1 MLFYDIHTHSLSS
14 GKDII
19 SIFNRS
25 VGEFGSFCGLD
36 LQHQLYSLGLHPW
49 KIREDNL
56 SKGIDFIEKNSI
68 FDSIKAI
75 GECGLDKLC
84 DTPWNL
90 QEKALIAQIKIS
102 ESIQK
107 PLIIH
112 CVKAFDELIAF
123 KKEIKP
129 HQSWIIHGYRG
140 KPEQANQLIS
150 NGFYL
155 SFGSKFNEESIKVIP
170 LERIFLETDDSG
182 ESIESVYGS
191 VTKNLEIDLD
201 ILQQRIREN
210 INLHFKI

>member
-1 MLFYDIHTHSLSS
+1 MYYDIHTHSITAE
-14 GKDII
+14 KDIL

-90 QEKALIAQIKIS
+90 QEKAFIAQIKIS

-112 CVKAFDELIAF
+112 CVKAFDDLIAI

-129 HQSWIIHGYRG
+129 HQPWIIHGFRG
-140 KPEQANQLIS
+140 KPEQANQLVQ

-155 SFGSKFNEESIKVIP
+155 SFGPKYNDDSVKITP
-170 LERIFLETDDSG
+170 LERLFLETDDSTD
-182 ESIESVYGS
+182 SIQSVYEKVAG
-191 VTKNLEIDLD
+191 TLNINLD
-201 ILQQRIREN
+201 ILQNRIREN
-210 INLHFKI
+210 VYLHFKI

>member
-1 MLFYDIHTHSLSS
+1 MYYDIHTHSLSS
-14 GKDII
+14 GKDVI

-36 LQHQLYSLGLHPW
+36 LQHQLYSLGIHPW

-90 QEKALIAQIKIS
+90 QEKAFIAQIKIS
-102 ESIQK
+102 EFIKK

-112 CVKAFDELIAF
+112 CVKAFNELIAF

-129 HQSWIIHGYRG
+129 QQPWIIHGFRG
-140 KPEQANQLIS
+140 KPEQVNQLIH

-155 SFGSKFNEESIKVIP
+155 SFGPKYNEESIKMIP
-170 LERIFLETDDSG
+170 LERLFLETDDSR
-182 ESIESVYGS
+182 EPIEFVYRRVS
-191 VTKNLEIDLD
+191 DNLEINLD

-210 INLHFKI
+210 VDRHFRI

>member
-1 MLFYDIHTHSLSS
+1 MYYDIHTHSLSS
-14 GKDII
+14 EKDVI

-36 LQHQLYSLGLHPW
+36 LQYQLYSLGLHPW
-49 KIREDNL
+49 KIREDNF

-90 QEKALIAQIKIS
+90 QEKAFIAQIKIS

-112 CVKAFDELIAF
+112 CVKAFEELIAI

-129 HQSWIIHGYRG
+129 HQPWIIHGFRG
-140 KPEQANQLIS
+140 KPEQVNQLI
-150 NGFYL
+150 NNDFHL
-155 SFGSKFNEESIKVIP
+155 SFGAKHNEESVKIIP
-170 LERIFLETDDSG
+170 LENLFLETDDSE
-182 ESIESVYGS
+182 ESIESVYKKIAEILKIE
-191 VTKNLEIDLD
+191 KN
-201 ILQQRIREN
+201 ILQNKIREN
-210 INLHFKI
+210 INLHFKM